1 MSFISIQEFFTLP
14 TLWYSFRLPCL
25 FLWAKSRCFY
35 KGIKKGANPF
45 IINLLIFDRGVWN
58 TFGTNKCK
66 EFTPYAWTS
75 AILFSFLK
83 MFSRRFYQENKSVSS
98 IYVFYVYI
106 LRHNYRF
113 QIRCKDTT
121 FIWINQRLFWN
132 CSFQLIGAVATV
144 EGERAKVFRVLLYC
158 GYGWQRM

>member
-1 MSFISIQEFFTLP
+1 MILHNY
-14 TLWYSFRLPCL
+14 LWTVP
-25 FLWAKSRCFY
+25 WH
-35 KGIKKGANPF
+35 KKGANPS
-45 IINLLIFDRGVWN
+45 IWYPLIFDRGVWN

-75 AILFSFLK
+75 ANLFSFLK
-83 MFSRRFYQENKSVSS
+83 PFSRRFYQENKSVSS

-132 CSFQLIGAVATV
+132 CSFQLIGTVATV
-144 EGERAKVFRVLLYC
+144 EGERAELFRVTYSPWKTHCRRAFYPSFSLPFV
-158 GYGWQRM
+158 